1 MYLSFIMINIDDN
14 IDEPD
19 VNGTEN
25 SLIMA
30 REHGCKMYIIFLE
43 NGQLV
48 KKLLKFGDK
57 YRLFDT
63 NSKYIILYDHVLFQ
77 KDTFYIWKRL
87 INVIFIKKYES
98 KNKVYLKN
106 KSVWFEITTVPY
118 PMNAE
123 GILVP
128 RRLDIW
134 TNNKFRKDP
143 DFFKDKTLNL
153 KNETLKVVTFAHI
166 PGTVKTNNSL
176 DQRIRA
182 LFQSKTNQFYSGT
195 EVEILKTVSQY
206 MNFHCNVYE
215 AENADIELWGN
226 QMFDNNY
233 TGLLGEMLNRKADIA
248 LGDLYYVPFVLYI
261 MDLTIPYNT
270 ECLTFLTP
278 ESLTDISWKTLI
290 LPFSPLMWALVVLC
304 LLISSSIFHYLAKFH
319 LYIHRAE
326 SDKGK
331 RTEKHEQESK
341 IFKKQLFNNLSLCSQ
356 IKKVDPNTKYALLR
370 EQYIEI
376 KDKDGLYQFSELT
389 NSLLY
394 TYSMLL
400 LVSLPKLPIG
410 WSLRVLTG
418 WYWLYCLLVVV
429 TYRASMTAILSRPMP
444 RVAIDTLEELIDSKL
459 TYGGWGEINR
469 HFFESSPDE
478 MIRRIGDNFET
489 VDNDELA
496 MDKVIRGKFAFYE
509 NTYFLK
515 EAVVKRQL
523 KFQKN
528 SSKYTDHNNTSDIRS
543 LIQTDRNLHIMK
555 DCIINMPVS
564 LGLQKNSPLRFRMD
578 KLIRRV
584 VEGGLVQKWLDD
596 VMQKILR
603 DKVEPKP
610 DAKALMSFRKFYGA
624 VVVLVIGY
632 VVGIFVLIGEIFH
645 HRYLK
650 TSETK
655 C

>member
-1 MYLSFIMINIDDN
+1 MINIDDN

-106 KSVWFEITTVPY
+106 KSIWFEITTVPY

-166 PGTVKTNNSL
+166 PGTVKTNKSL

-319 LYIHRAE
+319 LCIHRAE

-376 KDKDGLYQFSELT
+376 KDRDGLYQFSELT

-444 RVAIDTLEELIDSKL
+444 R
-459 TYGGWGEINR
+459 
-469 HFFESSPDE
+469 
-478 MIRRIGDNFET
+478 
-489 VDNDELA
+489 
-496 MDKVIRGKFAFYE
+496 
-509 NTYFLK
+509 
-515 EAVVKRQL
+515 
-523 KFQKN
+523 FQKN

-632 VVGIFVLIGEIFH
+632 VVVEKKMNRLSSDCHKFFSEEILNSMFSKNIFTVLDFLRTEN
-645 HRYLK
+645 RYLERISSLTFPEINAVK
-650 TSETK
+650 KQLIQSFSCQQESIELIRY
-655 C
+655 